1 MMQIYES
8 NANLPIQRIRQA
20 HRGESTEPQAQGPES
35 IEGQIAN
42 IRDSHHSSR
51 FRSCFARLLNRGSA
65 IALQSGHEIRILAS
79 QL

>member
-20 HRGESTEPQAQGPES
+20 QGPES

-42 IRDSHHSSR
+42 IRNSHHSSR